1 MASEIV
7 ITVQNVI
14 QGEQTGQTPQVP
26 NPKAAKG
33 DKPNPNAL
41 FGAIDAQFL
50 IRASSRIIS
59 STGNNEVSA
68 AISKVARYGFQTV
81 RAFLPPNPIGI
92 ATLALSVSADALDKI
107 TDDIRKRAAAENE
120 IDTAR
125 IKAGL
130 LDVRDARVQTQWFS
144 GRRTFKRV

>member
-14 QGEQTGQTPQVP
+14 QGEEAGQTPEVP
-26 NPKAAKG
+26 NPKATKG
-33 DKPNPNAL
+33 DKPNPNSL

-92 ATLALSVSADALDKI
+92 ATLALTVGADALEKV
-107 TDDIRKRAAAENE
+107 TDDIRKRATSQNE
-120 IDTAR
+120 VDNAR

-130 LDVRDARVQTQWFS
+130 LDVRDARLKANWFS
-144 GRRTFKRV
+144 GRITFKRV

>member
-1 MASEIV
+1 MANEII

-14 QGEQTGQTPQVP
+14 QGEQESATPAVP
-26 NPKAAKG
+26 KLKAAKG

-68 AISKVARYGFQTV
+68 AISKVARYGFATV
-81 RAFLPPNPIGI
+81 RALLPPNPIGI
-92 ATLALSVSADALDKI
+92 ATLALTISADVLDKV
-107 TDDIRKRAAAENE
+107 TDDIRKRAKADN
-120 IDTAR
+120 DTDNAR

-130 LDVRDARVQTQWFS
+130 LDVSSTSIKQNWFS
-144 GRRTFKRV
+144 GRQTYKRV